1 MLNIILLPVLMYII
15 ISIFVNLMIFYV
27 NDEFKDLNKFNLFYF
42 IIVYVFSSFTLG
54 IYIRK
59 ASKFEKNNKELLA
72 NTNLFIGGS
81 TKSRESINNVLYSK
95 TININY
101 FMSKYTKNEMLK
113 LIYNEI
119 FINKI
124 PLKDF
129 IIIKSTHIYKEI
141 YYKMISDIYEK
152 PTLKYRIGIWF
163 ELNGKTRH
171 TYYDSGKMFSQYHN
185 SYNSIKEI
193 FLDFKVDNIFELQ
206 DKIEKEFKELNKNGK
221 YKYNIIDYIY
231 IEMYSK
237 QEIIWT

>member
-1 MLNIILLPVLMYII
+1 MLNAILLFVLIYII

-42 IIVYVFSSFTLG
+42 IIVYIFSSFTLG

-59 ASKFEKNNKELLA
+59 ASKFEKNNKEFLA

-81 TKSRESINNVLYSK
+81 TEYREGVNNVLYSK
-95 TININY
+95 TTHINY
-101 FMSKYTKNEMLK
+101 FISKHTKNEMLK

-124 PLKDF
+124 SFKDF
-129 IIIKSTHIYKEI
+129 IIKSAHIYKEI
-141 YYKMISDIYEK
+141 YYKMILDVYGK

-163 ELNGKTRH
+163 KLNGKTIH
-171 TYYDSGKMFSQYHN
+171 SYYNLEKMFSQYHS
-185 SYNSIKEI
+185 SYYSIKEI

-206 DKIEKEFKELNKNGK
+206 EKIEKEFKELNKNEK
-221 YKYNIIDYIY
+221 YIVIDEIY

-237 QEIIWT
+237 NKILWT